1 MLKEVIISEGVK
13 IIGESAFEY
22 CSQLETV
29 KVPKSID
36 EIKNLAFYAC
46 NNLKKISLPR
56 NFDNIGKGAFRKC
69 RRLQKKDFIIV
80 KNILFGA
87 YSGIDE
93 AIIPEKTV
101 KIDGRAFYECTSLNT
116 VVIP

>member
-1 MLKEVIISEGVK
+1 MLKEVIIPEGVK

-69 RRLQKKDFIIV
+69 RRLAKKGLIIV
-80 KNILFGA
+80 KNTLYDICWGEDA
-87 YSGIDE
+87 V
-93 AIIPEKTV
+93 IPEGTV
-101 KIDGRAFYECTSLNT
+101 KIDERAFY
-116 VVIP
+116 